1 MQQRSDDMQQL
12 NARVTRVE
20 GDVERIKTAFV
31 PNDRGVEDY
40 DGHRKEH
47 AANAEEEKAMSELKI
62 GATKKIVMGLIGLVI
77 TLIGFGIGP
86 YVRSLLGV
94 AP

>member
-1 MQQRSDDMQQL
+1 MQQCSDDMHQL
-12 NARVTRVE
+12 NARVSRVE

-31 PNDRGVEDY
+31 LNDRGAEDY

-47 AANAEEEKAMSELKI
+47 AANAQEEKAMADLKI
-62 GATKKIVMGLIGLVI
+62 GATKKIVMGLIGLAI

-86 YVRSLLGV
+86 YVRSILGG

>member
-1 MQQRSDDMQQL
+1 MQQCSDDMQQL
-12 NARVTRVE
+12 NARVARVE

-31 PNDRGVEDY
+31 LNDRGAEDY

-47 AANAEEEKAMSELKI
+47 AAHAGEEKAMADLKI
-62 GATKKIVMGLIGLVI
+62 GATKKIVIGLIGLAI

-86 YVRSLLGV
+86 YVRNLLG
-94 AP
+94 AMP